1 MFIFTLSVQEVALK
15 MKQTTKM
22 DFCIVTVTKI
32 TEDREL
38 SFIDPTKPFMMS
50 TLHKI
55 LKTSFL
61 DLTKSEPDPPEDISI
76 KRSIKNKKYS
86 ELSFQTKTGCI
97 CNHVMAGPF
106 DQLCIDLH
114 VVCHV

>member
-1 MFIFTLSVQEVALK
+1 MFIFAGNINFYIVCAGSGVK

-22 DFCIVTVTKI
+22 DLCIVTVTRI

-38 SFIDPTKPFMMS
+38 SFIDPTKLFMMS

-76 KRSIKNKKYS
+76 KRSI
-86 ELSFQTKTGCI
+86 
-97 CNHVMAGPF
+97 
-106 DQLCIDLH
+106 
-114 VVCHV
+114 